1 MVLCLSRSPRGLA
14 AHELAEA
21 CLAED
26 ETIKQEDLIHG
37 IILQRLREL
46 SQVEYTNKERGAFF
60 RVSAVSGPTYTEIL
74 AASKISAGWTTTMKR
89 PSNGCRCSWHRRRQ
103 MAFRCSLGGKR
114 STGMEKVIGRANK
127 VRYDGERVVV
137 GGWSKA
143 WGGPVVDSTDY
154 AQHFQLIYLREPV
167 SVAAQELT
175 DDRVAVIIPASWK
188 EVARGGCGVIRHP
201 AG

>member
-1 MVLCLSRSPRGLA
+1 MPELFEEEGDQQLAGDVLKTLFLWYCAFPEAHRGLT

-74 AASKISAGWTTTMKR
+74 ARHQRRVDDDREASTAMVVAAAWRHHPGR
-89 PSNGCRCSWHRRRQ
+89 
-103 MAFRCSLGGKR
+103 MASRCSLRGKR
-114 STGMEKVIGRANK
+114 STG
-127 VRYDGERVVV
+127 VRR
-137 GGWSKA
+137 
-143 WGGPVVDSTDY
+143 
-154 AQHFQLIYLREPV
+154 
-167 SVAAQELT
+167 
-175 DDRVAVIIPASWK
+175 
-188 EVARGGCGVIRHP
+188 
-201 AG
+201 